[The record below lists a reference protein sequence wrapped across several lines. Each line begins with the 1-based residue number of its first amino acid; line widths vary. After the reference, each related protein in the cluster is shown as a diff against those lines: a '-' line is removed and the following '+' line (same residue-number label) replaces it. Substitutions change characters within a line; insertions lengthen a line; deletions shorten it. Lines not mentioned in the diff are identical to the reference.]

1 MRKRLENLR
10 LITKMVFPI
19 GVMLV
24 VALGIVAFAEGSLDK
39 LRAQTHE
46 IIRVTAARQALA
58 LGASASL
65 NGVAANEKNAMLMTD
80 KAGLDVFASGYVT
93 EIDHLKASIAE
104 LRALTVESPEIAA
117 LDDIERAVEAY
128 FATGEQLYQLMVD
141 REYEKAHALSTGEA
155 QNARERLIALIRI
168 EVERSAAQMQQ
179 AERDADALYQRTVEL
194 LVALSVG
201 GLFCAILMVSWIST
215 RLIIRPLTTITD
227 SMGRLS
233 RGDLNIEIENAE
245 RRDEI
250 GILAR
255 ALTVFREH
263 SLALRQ
269 REAEL
274 RAARDAAIVAD
285 RSKSEFL
292 ANMSHELRTPL
303 NAVIGFAE
311 LMRDE
316 TFGALGNDRYRGYA
330 ADIHGSGTHLLAI
343 INDILDLAKIDAG
356 SMTLRE
362 YAFDLASLCRAAL
375 RIVWP
380 RAIAAEITIELS
392 EAPAR
397 SLIWADE
404 RLLKQALL
412 NLLSNAVK
420 FSHPGGAVRVEV
432 IDVGEGPIEIRVS
445 DRGIGMREVDIPAVL
460 QPFVQIDGS
469 LQRRYDG
476 TGLGLPLTKS
486 IVEIHGGELVIEST
500 LGVGTA
506 IAMRLPATRRRSF
519 AARHVPFPTQ
529 EIASTLS

>member
-1 MRKRLENLR
+1 MED
-10 LITKMVFPI
+10 
-19 GVMLV
+19 
-24 VALGIVAFAEGSLDK
+24 A
-39 LRAQTHE
+39 
-46 IIRVTAARQALA
+46 
-58 LGASASL
+58 
-65 NGVAANEKNAMLMTD
+65 VAA
-80 KAGLDVFASGYVT
+80 
-93 EIDHLKASIAE
+93 
-104 LRALTVESPEIAA
+104 
-117 LDDIERAVEAY
+117 Y
-128 FATGEQLYQLMVD
+128 FQTGEQLYQLMVD
-141 REYEKAHALSTGEA
+141 REFDKAHALSTGAAQEA
-155 QNARERLIALIRI
+155 RDRLIALIRV

-194 LVALSVG
+194 LVVLSVG
-201 GLFCAILMVSWIST
+201 GLFCAILMVGWIST
-215 RLIIRPLTTITD
+215 HLIIRPLTTITD
-227 SMGRLS
+227 AMGRLS
-233 RGDLNIEIENAE
+233 QGDLDIEIENAE

-316 TFGALGNDRYRGYA
+316 TFGALGNERYRGYA

-362 YAFDLASLCRAAL
+362 LEFDLAALCRAAL

-380 RAIAAEITIELS
+380 RAIASEITIALS
-392 EAPAR
+392 EVPAQSR
-397 SLIWADE
+397 VWADE

-420 FSHPGGAVRVEV
+420 FSHPGGEVRVEV
-432 IDVGEGPIEIRVS
+432 IDVPEGPIEIRVS
-445 DRGIGMREVDIPAVL
+445 DRGMGMRAEDIPAVL

-486 IVEIHGGELVIEST
+486 IVEIHGGELVIDST
-500 LGVGTA
+500 PGVGTA
-506 IAMRLPATRRRSF
+506 ITIRLPATRRRSSL
-519 AARHVPFPTQ
+519 VQYDPFPDVALARTV
-529 EIASTLS
+529 S

>member
-19 GVMLV
+19 AVMLAA
-24 VALGIVAFAEGSLDK
+24 ALGIVAFAESSLDR

-80 KAGLDVFASGYVT
+80 KTGLDVFASGYVT
-93 EIDHLKASIAE
+93 EIDHLRAAIAG
-104 LRALTVESPEIAA
+104 LKALTVESSEIVA
-117 LDDIERAVEAY
+117 LDEMARAVEAY

-141 REYEKAHALSTGEA
+141 REVEKAHALSTGAA
-155 QNARERLIALIRI
+155 QTARERLIDLIRV

-179 AERDADALYQRTVEL
+179 TERDADALYRQTVGL
-194 LVALSVG
+194 LIALSVG
-201 GLFCAILMVSWIST
+201 GLLLALLAVGWIST
-215 RLIIRPLTTITD
+215 RLIVRPLTTITN

-233 RGDLNIEIENAE
+233 RGDLDIEIADAE

-250 GILAR
+250 GVLAR

-263 SLALRQ
+263 SLALRL

-316 TFGALGNDRYRGYA
+316 TFGALGNERYRGYA
-330 ADIHGSGTHLLAI
+330 ADIHGSGSHLLAI

-362 YAFDLASLCRAAL
+362 QEFDLASLCRAAI
-375 RIVWP
+375 RIVWQ
-380 RAIAAEITIELS
+380 RAIAAEITIELA
-392 EAPAR
+392 EMPAHAM
-397 SLIWADE
+397 ICADE

-420 FSHPGGAVRVEV
+420 FSPRGGEVRVEV
-432 IDVGEGPIEIRVS
+432 IDLPTGRIEIRVS
-445 DRGIGMREVDIPAVL
+445 DRGIGMREEDIPSVL

-469 LQRRYDG
+469 LQRRYNG

-486 IVEIHGGELVIEST
+486 IVEIHGGELAITSN
-500 LGVGTA
+500 LGVGTTIA
-506 IAMRLPATRRRSF
+506 IRLPSIRRRFAHHLPFPAAEATRTVS
-519 AARHVPFPTQ
+519 
-529 EIASTLS
+529 